1 MKNIFNNKS
10 PAADLR
16 RGIVRENMIGE
27 RTALSRVHQVMDAR

>member
-16 RGIVRENMIGE
+16 RGIVRENMGE
-27 RTALSRVHQVMDAR
+27 RTGPSGGHQVMDAW